1 MAFLFFRHH
10 SANKFR
16 QLLVASA
23 AAHLAMQIVVPH
35 REQAGADLSVA
46 GDAYSAT
53 LSAERMRDGRDDADL
68 ADAVVE
74 AVAAGGVRR
83 PAGGLHDPRRNG
95 QPRPGF
101 PGRDNAH
108 GGAHP
113 GPLDSADSTE
123 RNGAHLPV

>member
-23 AAHLAMQIVVPH
+23 AAHLAMKIVVPH

-53 LSAERMRDGRDDADL
+53 LSAERMGNGRDDADL

-74 AVAAGGVRR
+74 AVAAGGFRARVRD
-83 PAGGLHDPRRNG
+83 LD
-95 QPRPGF
+95 QPPILGHA
-101 PGRDNAH
+101 RDRK
-108 GGAHP
+108 
-113 GPLDSADSTE
+113 ST
-123 RNGAHLPV
+123 RLNSSHSQISYAVFC

>member
-10 SANKFR
+10 SANKFC
-16 QLLVASA
+16 QLFVACA
-23 AAHLAMQIVVPH
+23 AAHLGMQIVVPH

-74 AVAAGGVRR
+74 AVAAGGFRAPVR
-83 PAGGLHDPRRNG
+83 GLGPPRRLG
-95 QPRPGF
+95 AW
-101 PGRDNAH
+101 GRGVF
-108 GGAHP
+108 GGA
-113 GPLDSADSTE
+113 LAW
-123 RNGAHLPV
+123 L